1 MEGEGGRGSGRRD
14 GGGMRVESRVGKVW
28 GSGGK
33 GGEGEADGKGASERE
48 GLRLTAH
55 GGFADQVEVRGLGED
70 GRRDGDRAGSS
81 GSLWR
86 DSKADMMQ
94 RSWQCVGCTCD
105 SGETG
110 CNTDER
116 PQLPGSS
123 CAQWHLGDERTARRR
138 RTKVQGI
145 GARER
150 KEDNETAEHRLGN
163 TRGRGATSFS
173 VFAPFLAGGKHGSTQ
188 IKVASRCLL
197 SYPYFWRNDK
207 EVERSG
213 SSYKILSLAKIRLA
227 PCFTPLLIPNEI
239 IALARSPG
247 KKCSAV
253 SSLSLPSLALMP

>member
-1 MEGEGGRGSGRRD
+1 MRRVGELAIERVLDRVLAARAELRVGCGRLGVEAARLVLLTVTWRRRVEGGGRRWRERADEASFRRD

-33 GGEGEADGKGASERE
+33 GGEGVADGKGASERE

-138 RTKVQGI
+138 RTEVQGI

-150 KEDNETAEHRLGN
+150 KEDNETAEHRLDN

-173 VFAPFLAGGKHGSTQ
+173 VFAPFLAGGKHGSTPNQ
-188 IKVASRCLL
+188 GCQPL
-197 SYPYFWRNDK
+197 SF
-207 EVERSG
+207 V
-213 SSYKILSLAKIRLA
+213 L
-227 PCFTPLLIPNEI
+227 PLL
-239 IALARSPG
+239 LAER
-247 KKCSAV
+247 
-253 SSLSLPSLALMP
+253 